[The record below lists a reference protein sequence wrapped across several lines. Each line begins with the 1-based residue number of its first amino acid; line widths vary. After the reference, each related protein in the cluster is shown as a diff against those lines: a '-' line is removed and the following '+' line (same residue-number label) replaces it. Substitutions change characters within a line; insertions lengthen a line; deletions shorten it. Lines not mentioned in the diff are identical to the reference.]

1 MPIINLASGRGM
13 LGGGGGYVEFGNVT
27 PNIPYGDTTISLLQ
41 VQLDIKNSARL
52 LLAFIGNYSST
63 NTGTPSSVTY
73 RGQALSQLARA
84 IRASGAY
91 PAAEVWYLENPP
103 ASVLD
108 TVNIT
113 MPGNTNVIACTAAVY
128 GDVQNLAAITGASSS
143 LVSAASTVLGGA
155 PPVVIDVLVKHYKS
169 DGLACASSQTLLR
182 SNETERATANMNIEM
197 GISVGYE
204 IPVMAWSW
212 SNTRNYGHI
221 CVTF

>member
-13 LGGGGGYVEFGNVT
+13 MGGGGGYVEFGNVT
-27 PNIPYGDTTISLLQ
+27 SGIPYGDTAISFLQ
-41 VQLDIKNSARL
+41 MTAQVNNGARL
-52 LLAFIGNYSST
+52 LLAFIGNYSSSS
-63 NTGTPSSVTY
+63 TGSPSSVMY
-73 RGQALSQLARA
+73 MGRALTQLARA

-103 ASVLD
+103 VSVLD
-108 TVNIT
+108 KVDIT
-113 MPGNTNVIACTAAVY
+113 MPENTNVIACAAAVY
-128 GDVQNLAAITGASSS
+128 GDVQNLAAVTGASSS

-182 SNETERATANMNIEM
+182 SNATERATANLNIEM

-212 SNTRNYGHI
+212 SNTRNYGHV